1 MKSYIKNIQFLV
13 VFMVLAVIYSG
24 CDKDPEIKMY
34 TYPAPLPTGFSPA
47 SGYAGTLITIEGSD
61 FGDYKNAVSVF
72 FNGVESDLI
81 VSCKD
86 DEIVAQVPDGAIS
99 GKISLK
105 VWTEIIDSIGS
116 YIVIPS
122 SKVSYLS
129 SERGKPGDEVSII
142 GEKFGTDMADV
153 QIFIGD
159 AEAVVTSVSDN
170 EIKFTIP
177 DASSGALVLYVGT
190 QVIPV
195 SYFLIGDEL
204 LTGTLIGHSGSWGDN
219 PATYITAAVDGDI
232 TTFVDGATK
241 IGYVGYDV
249 GEGKTALLTSVRYV
263 PRASHPQRMTGGEI
277 RGANDPTLFDAVT
290 LYTITEEPTVE
301 VYTEAAITT
310 NESYRYIYYYS
321 DEGNCNIAEIEFY
334 GNITDAVI
342 PEGKF
347 MFEFDDPTAA
357 NYWVGVNSSTPTN
370 VIEDGK
376 LKVTFNA
383 SQFEGT
389 NKRRADLKY
398 VEGGIFPGDSPTGAW
413 RYSSE
418 YPILAYKIS
427 FTGTGAAAPVAGNI
441 KLDRFDN
448 KNNSY
453 LVDFISDNVIYYDIS
468 TVITESQDL
477 ASWQLKIADITSTEE
492 TGYEVD
498 WIRTFKNK
506 EELQAFIGQ

>member
-1 MKSYIKNIQFLV
+1 
-13 VFMVLAVIYSG
+13 MVLAVIYSG

-34 TYPAPLPTGFSPA
+34 IYPAPVPTGFSPI
-47 SGYAGTLITIEGSD
+47 SGYSGALITIEGSD

-86 DEIVAQVPDGAIS
+86 DEIIAQVPSDAVS
-99 GKISLK
+99 GKVSLK

-116 YIVIPS
+116 YIILPP
-122 SKVSYLS
+122 SKVSYIS
-129 SERGKPGDEVSII
+129 PEKGKPGDEVTIT
-142 GEKFGTDMADV
+142 GEKFGTNVADV

-159 AEAVVTSVSDN
+159 AEAVVTLVSDN

-177 DASSGALVLYVGT
+177 DASSGALALYVGT

-204 LTGTLIGHSGSWGDN
+204 ITGRLIGHDSSWGDN

-232 TTFVDGATK
+232 NTFVDGATK

-249 GEGKTALLTSVRYV
+249 GAGKAALLTSVRYV
-263 PRASHPQRMTGGEI
+263 PRESHPQRMVGGEI
-277 RGANDPTLFDAVT
+277 RGANDPTFIDAVT
-290 LYTITEEPTVE
+290 LYTITEEPPTGVYSE
-301 VYTEAAITT
+301 VSISTE
-310 NESYRYIYYYS
+310 ESYRYIYYYS
-321 DEGNCNIAEIEFY
+321 AEGSCNIAEIEFY

-342 PEGKF
+342 PAGKF
-347 MFEFDDPTAA
+347 IYEFNDPAEA
-357 NYWVGVNSSTPTN
+357 NYWVGVNSDTPTN
-370 VIEDGK
+370 LIEDGK

-383 SQFEGT
+383 AQFEGT

-398 VEGGIFPGDSPTGAW
+398 VEGGSFPADSPTGKW
-413 RYSSE
+413 KYGSD
-418 YPILAYKIS
+418 YPILAFKIS
-427 FTGTGAAAPVAGNI
+427 FIGTGAVAPGAGNI

-453 LVDFISDNVIYYDIS
+453 LTDFISNNVIYYDIS
-468 TVITESQDL
+468 TVLTESQDL
-477 ASWQLKIADITSTEE
+477 ASWQLKFADITSTEE

>member
-1 MKSYIKNIQFLV
+1 
-13 VFMVLAVIYSG
+13 MVLAVIYSG

-34 TYPAPLPTGFSPA
+34 TYPAPVPTGFSPI
-47 SGYAGTLITIEGSD
+47 SGYSGTLITIEGSD

-72 FNGVESDLI
+72 FNGIESDLI

-86 DEIVAQVPDGAIS
+86 DEIVAQVPSDAIS
-99 GKISLK
+99 GKVSLK
-105 VWTEIIDSIGS
+105 VWTETIDSIGS
-116 YIVIPS
+116 YIVLPP
-122 SKVSYLS
+122 SKVSYIS
-129 SERGKPGDEVSII
+129 TEKGKSGDEVII
-142 GEKFGTDMADV
+142 TGEKFGTNVADV

-177 DASSGALVLYVGT
+177 DASSGALVLYVGM

-195 SYFLIGDEL
+195 SYFLIGEEL
-204 LTGTLIGHSGSWGDN
+204 ITGRLIGHDSSWGDD

-232 TTFVDGATK
+232 TTFVDGASK
-241 IGYVGYDV
+241 IGYVGYDF
-249 GEGKTALLTSVRYV
+249 GTGKAATLSSVRYV
-263 PRASHPQRMTGGEI
+263 PRESHPQRMLGGEI
-277 RGANDPTLFDAVT
+277 RGANDPTFIDAVT
-290 LYTITEEPTVE
+290 LYTITEEPPTGVYSE
-301 VYTEAAITT
+301 VSISTE
-310 NESYRYIYYYS
+310 ESYRYIYYYS
-321 DEGNCNIAEIEFY
+321 AEGNGNIAEIEFY
-334 GNITDAVI
+334 GNIVDAVI
-342 PEGKF
+342 TEGKYI
-347 MFEFDDPTAA
+347 FEFDDPTAI

-383 SQFEGT
+383 AQFEGT

-398 VEGGIFPGDSPTGAW
+398 IEEGNFPTDTPTGKW
-413 RYSSE
+413 KYSSE
-418 YPILAYKIS
+418 YPILAFKIM
-427 FTGTGAAAPVAGNI
+427 FIPTGSAIPVAGNI

-453 LVDFISDNVIYYDIS
+453 QTDFISENVVYYDIS
-468 TVITESQDL
+468 TVIEESTEL
-477 ASWQLKIADITSTEE
+477 ASWQLKIADITSAEE

-498 WIRTFKNK
+498 WIRTFTSV